1 MKTFVLQPRGPYALA
16 ASQRFFCSFTPA
28 SGSAS
33 SDADILR
40 LVFRLDGTFA
50 PVGVALR
57 EGDDRLVHG
66 EVSGAGACDV
76 EKVKAQAA
84 RILSLDYDATDFA
97 RLGEREP
104 AIGSI
109 QQTLPGFRPVCFA
122 SPYEA
127 AVWGILA
134 QRIAMKQAAAI
145 RARIAAEHGDAVE
158 VAGQT
163 MQAFPS
169 PEALLSAD
177 RSAFVSEEKWERLR
191 GVALAALEGKLDADR
206 LRGLEV
212 GEALEQ
218 LGHLRGVGGWTAG
231 HILLRGCATADVP
244 TMAEPRVRRAAAFAY
259 GLPKDPDDA
268 ELAALFDR
276 WRPWRTWTAVL
287 LATHLNRAGLWDTAE
302 GKRGGPTMRHESRS
316 KSMKPAGKRVSA
328 ASSRA

>member
-28 SGSAS
+28 AGSAS

-57 EGDDRLVHG
+57 EVGNGDIHG
-66 EVSGAGACDV
+66 EISGGAHDARDV
-76 EKVKAQAA
+76 DKVKAQAA

-127 AVWGILA
+127 AVWGILS

-145 RARIAAEHGDAVE
+145 RARVAAEHGDAVE

-169 PEALLSAD
+169 PETLLSAE
-177 RSAFVSEEKWERLR
+177 RSPFVSEEKWERLR
-191 GVALAALEGKLDADR
+191 GIALAALDGKLDADR
-206 LRGLEV
+206 LRALDV
-212 GEALEQ
+212 DEALSQ
-218 LGHLRGVGGWTAG
+218 LSLLRGVGGWTAG

-259 GLPKDPDDA
+259 GLSSEPDDG
-268 ELAALFDR
+268 ELAELFDR
-276 WRPWRTWTAVL
+276 WRPWRTWTSVL
-287 LATHLNRAGLWDTAE
+287 LATHLNRAGLWNTAE
-302 GKRGGPTMRHESRS
+302 GKR
-316 KSMKPAGKRVSA
+316 VS
-328 ASSRA
+328 ASSRSRARAPSSPGAR

>member
-33 SDADILR
+33 SDVDTLR

-57 EGDDRLVHG
+57 EAANGDIHG
-66 EVSGAGACDV
+66 EVSGAGDV
-76 EKVKAQAA
+76 DKVKAQAA
-84 RILSLDYDATDFA
+84 RILSLDHDATDFA

-145 RARIAAEHGDAVE
+145 RARVAAEHGDAVE
-158 VAGQT
+158 VAGVT

-169 PEALLSAD
+169 PEVLLSAE
-177 RSAFVSEEKWERLR
+177 RSPFVSEEKWERLR
-191 GVALAALEGKLDADR
+191 GIALAALDGKLDANK
-206 LRGLEV
+206 LRALEV
-212 GEALEQ
+212 DEALEQ
-218 LGHLRGVGGWTAG
+218 LGQLRGVGGWTAG

-244 TMAEPRVRRAAAFAY
+244 TMAEPRVRRAAQFAY
-259 GLPKDPDDA
+259 GLAKEPDDA
-268 ELAALFDR
+268 ELAELFDR

-287 LATHLNRAGLWDTAE
+287 LATHLNRAGLWHTAE
-302 GKRGGPTMRHESRS
+302 GKRGGPTMRV
-316 KSMKPAGKRVSA
+316 GKRVSA
-328 ASSRA
+328 ASRA